1 VKDEQETGAAE
12 STADYAVGYG
22 KPPRHTR
29 FEKGRSGNPRG
40 RPKGTKNLRTD
51 LIEELGET
59 IVVREGDR
67 ARRVSKQ
74 RAVVMTLVA
83 RTLKGDARAAS
94 ILLSMMLR
102 LVDTGE
108 GVPDAED
115 GLLEDELAI
124 LRDFEARVRRG
135 LDAPAPRP
143 NGRDTGADGA
153 S

>member
-1 VKDEQETGAAE
+1 VKDEKEPGAAQN
-12 STADYAVGYG
+12 TADYAVGYG
-22 KPPRHTR
+22 KPPKHTR

-40 RPKGTKNLRTD
+40 RPKGTNNLRTD
-51 LIEELGET
+51 LVEELGET

-67 ARRVSKQ
+67 ARKVSKQ

-94 ILLSMMLR
+94 TLLSMMLR
-102 LVDTGE
+102 LLDTGE
-108 GVPDAED
+108 GAPDV
-115 GLLEDELAI
+115 EDELLDDEIAI

-135 LDAPAPRP
+135 LDSPAPRP
-143 NGRDTGADGA
+143 NGRDPGGNGA

>member
-1 VKDEQETGAAE
+1 MKDEQETGAAE
-12 STADYAVGYG
+12 SAADDAVGYG
-22 KPPRHTR
+22 KPPKHTR
-29 FEKGRSGNPRG
+29 FQKARSGNPRG
-40 RPKGTKNLRTD
+40 RPKGTKNLRSD

-67 ARRVSKQ
+67 ARKVSKQ

-83 RTLKGDARAAS
+83 RTLKGDTRAAS

-102 LVDTGE
+102 LLDTGE
-108 GVPDAED
+108 GAPDAED
-115 GLLEDELAI
+115 DLLDDEIAI

-135 LDAPAPRP
+135 GDAPAPRH
-143 NGRDTGADGA
+143 NGLDPGADGA